1 MTASPDQA
9 VLKTVTVRAG
19 IERAFRVF
27 TEGFDT
33 WWPRSHHIGSSPMTK
48 AVIEGWVGGR
58 CYSQQQDGS
67 DCPWGQ
73 ILEWEPPRRFVL
85 AWMITPQWKYQPDLS
100 KASEVEVKFTAL
112 ADGGTRV
119 DLEHRYFERGG
130 EGWQQARESVN
141 SGGGWGMLLDLFA
154 AKAGEDAENQS

>member
-19 IERAFRVF
+19 VERAFRVF

-33 WWPRSHHIGSSPMTK
+33 WWPHSHHIGSSPMTK
-48 AVIEGWVGGR
+48 AVIECRVGGR
-58 CYSQQQDGS
+58 CYSQQEDGA

-100 KASEVEVKFTAL
+100 QASEVEVKFTAL
-112 ADGGTRV
+112 ADGSTRV

-130 EGWQQARESVN
+130 EGWQQMREGVN
-141 SGGGWGMLLDLFA
+141 SQGGWGMLLELFA
-154 AKAGEDAENQS
+154 AKASEESEKE

>member
-19 IERAFRVF
+19 VERAFRVF
-27 TEGFDT
+27 TEGFDS
-33 WWPRSHHIGSSPMTK
+33 WWPRTHHIGSSPMTK
-48 AVIEGWVGGR
+48 AVIEGRVGGR
-58 CYSQQQDGS
+58 CYSQQQDGA

-73 ILEWEPPRRFVL
+73 ILEWEPPRRFVI

-100 KASEVEVKFTAL
+100 KASEVEVKFTSL

-119 DLEHRYFERGG
+119 DLEHRYFERSG
-130 EGWQQARESVN
+130 EGWQQARDSVN
-141 SGGGWGMLLDLFA
+141 SGGGWGMLLELFA
-154 AKAGEDAENQS
+154 AKAAEDEEKQA